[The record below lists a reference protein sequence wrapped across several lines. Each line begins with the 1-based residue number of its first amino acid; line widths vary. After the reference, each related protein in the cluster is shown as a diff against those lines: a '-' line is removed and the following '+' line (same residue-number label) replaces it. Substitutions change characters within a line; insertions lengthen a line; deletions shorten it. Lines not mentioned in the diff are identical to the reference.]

1 MNDPKEQEKKPCIMR
16 ESSFQEEAIRFY
28 RKVDKAI
35 EKGKKVEIEKS
46 KDGKMKVLQVSKTL
60 I

>member
-1 MNDPKEQEKKPCIMR
+1 MNYPKEQEKKPYIMR